1 MAPPIY
7 ATRCLRRFHKQR
19 GSIRYHNLSAQWPV
33 FLSDN
38 APCCTVT
45 LLDKNSP
52 SAPFSVSQPNTR
64 GSFHCITCS
73 HLQTVPGPIWSS
85 VLVGLVDT
93 ETTAVY
99 IAMQIICT
107 TLCIHLLHV
116 VSLRAAL
123 TIFTCFFWTR
133 NTKYSTTAHQGH
145 PGSSIFVCWL
155 LATNCSIF
163 PFIFLNPQCLR
174 SSPPKKMELVC
185 FRPIALQL

>member
-123 TIFTCFFWTR
+123 TIFTDALTL
-133 NTKYSTTAHQGH
+133 NL
-145 PGSSIFVCWL
+145 GSGYR
-155 LATNCSIF
+155 
-163 PFIFLNPQCLR
+163 R
-174 SSPPKKMELVC
+174 SSCHCLSFILPSWYSQPAICMLQSVC
-185 FRPIALQL
+185 R